1 MTGKL
6 IRDTST
12 DENRAWWDGVLKAAE
27 RARQDENTTAESVH
41 GGSNVVQDAGVS
53 DEQKPKERN
62 R

>member
-27 RARQDENTTAESVH
+27 RARQDENATAESVH
-41 GGSNVVQDAGVS
+41 GGSKVVQDAGVS
-53 DEQKPKERN
+53 DEQKPKERI

>member
-27 RARQDENTTAESVH
+27 RARQDENATAKSTHSES
-41 GGSNVVQDAGVS
+41 NIAKDAGVN
-53 DEQKPKERN
+53 DEKKPKESN

>member
-12 DENRAWWDGVLKAAE
+12 DENQAWWEGVLKAAD
-27 RARQDENTTAESVH
+27 RARQDENAMAESVL
-41 GGSNVVQDAGVS
+41 GGSNAMQDAGVS
-53 DEQKPKERN
+53 DEQKPTERK

>member
-12 DENRAWWDGVLKAAE
+12 DENRAWWDGVLKAAD
-27 RARQDENTTAESVH
+27 RVRQDGNATADLAH
-41 GGSNVVQDAGVS
+41 GKSKVVRGAGVS
-53 DEQKPKERN
+53 DEQKPKEQN

>member
-27 RARQDENTTAESVH
+27 RARQDETATAESVH
-41 GGSNVVQDAGVS
+41 GGSNIAQDAGVS
-53 DEQKPKERN
+53 DEQKPKKRS

>member
-27 RARQDENTTAESVH
+27 RARQDENAAADLARGKSKAVQ
-41 GGSNVVQDAGVS
+41 GSGVR
-53 DEQKPKERN
+53 DEQNSKAQKR
-62 R
+62 